1 MTTTTQAAGVPD
13 GAFAI
18 APDGRGLVVPQGRS
32 VAVPQA
38 RSLTV
43 PQGRGLTVPQGRNA
57 PPIPQGRPSPASAAT
72 NSAVAV
78 RPASAALPTLS
89 LSWIDVTERAAD
101 AWPRR
106 LPLPLS
112 DRLHRFI
119 PE

>member
-18 APDGRGLVVPQGRS
+18 APDGRDLVVPQGRS

-57 PPIPQGRPSPASAAT
+57 PPIPQGRPSPAS
-72 NSAVAV
+72 S
-78 RPASAALPTLS
+78 ASAAIPTLS
-89 LSWIDVTERAAD
+89 LCWIDVTERAAD
-101 AWPRR
+101 ARPRR
-106 LPLPLS
+106 LPIPVS